1 VQEGRTRDPSLS
13 ARDPSLSARDPSL
26 GARDP
31 SLGARDPSL
40 DQDTAGHTL
49 LRKTSGS
56 SVLPAIELCGITK
69 RFGPVDVLS
78 DVDLSLY
85 PGRVHSLAGEN
96 GAGKSTLV
104 KILGGIYRPDN
115 GRILRDG
122 IETVITDA
130 ADARRQG
137 IAVIHQHPAVFP
149 DLSVAENV
157 FVGRQ
162 PRAMSGID
170 WPAMRRRAQ
179 ELLAGLQIDIDSGL
193 PVKMLSIAERQA
205 VEIAKALSIDAKVLV
220 MDEPTSTISRREVD
234 RLFEIVERLKAQGVA
249 ILFISHFIDEI
260 LGLGDEVTILRSG
273 KRVMTGPTADL
284 TPAQTVRQMIGT
296 EPSAFFPKE
305 ETRIGAPVVS
315 VHGLSGAGFVKDVT
329 FEVRAG
335 EILGFFGLVGAG
347 RSEVAQMLFGITP
360 PDQGEIRLN
369 DQVVRL
375 RSSKDAMRL
384 GISLVP
390 EDRHQQGLVLPFP
403 IRANETLPILRQL
416 SNTLGLV
423 DRAKENEIAEK
434 FTAQMR
440 VIAQGVEQLTST
452 LSGGN
457 QQKVLIGK
465 WLIPAPEVL
474 ILDQPT
480 RGVDVGAKAEIHRI
494 ISHLAAQGLAVIL
507 ISDDAQEVIGMADR
521 ILVFRGGR
529 IVAESGRAS
538 FDREAMLLAA
548 AQAAREEAEGVVS
561 GEDATDD
568 DRERGRGRERVV
580 GGRGWVRQVMR
591 IRELGLVAALLLIGL
606 GITLREPR
614 FLDGANLE
622 QVALSATLVCIVSL
636 GEALVIIARQIDL
649 SVGAIVAASAFV
661 AADWLQQHPDGS
673 ILFVFLI
680 GCLVGGALG
689 AFNALLVTG
698 FRIPAIVAT
707 LGTLAMYRGGV
718 IVLAGGRQIS
728 ATVLPDSY
736 GFIARAHF
744 AGLPILVWL
753 AVLLTIG
760 FGLAARYTRIGRN
773 FYALGSN
780 QESAKFA
787 GISEQ
792 RHIALLFVVSGL
804 LCGLVGVL
812 WGARFGTVD
821 AVIAPELHF
830 QAISAAVVGG
840 VSIFGGSGSVYGAAL
855 GAVIFA
861 VLQNGIQLLGINR
874 FWLQAVLGAAIVV
887 TVLFYSQLAKR
898 AEGIERRSRFTGHLQ
913 SQFRR

>member
-1 VQEGRTRDPSLS
+1 MREGRT
-13 ARDPSLSARDPSL
+13 
-26 GARDP
+26 
-31 SLGARDPSL
+31 
-40 DQDTAGHTL
+40 DTAGDTL
-49 LRKTSGS
+49 PRNTAES
-56 SVLPAIELCGITK
+56 SVVPAIELCGITK

-78 DVDLSLY
+78 NVDLSLY

-104 KILGGIYRPDN
+104 KILGGIHQPDG

-122 IETVITDA
+122 VETTITDA

-162 PRAMSGID
+162 PRGISGID
-170 WPAMRRRAQ
+170 WSAMTRRAQ
-179 ELLAGLQIDIDSGL
+179 QLLAGLQIDIDPGL
-193 PVKMLSIAERQA
+193 PVKLLSIAERQA
-205 VEIAKALSIDAKVLV
+205 VEIAKALSTDARVLV
-220 MDEPTSTISRREVD
+220 MDEPTSTISKREVD
-234 RLFEIVERLKAQGVA
+234 RLFEIVERLKGQGVA

-284 TPAQTVRQMIGT
+284 TPAQTVRHMIGA

-305 ETRIGAPVVS
+305 EASIGESVVS
-315 VHGLSGAGFVKDVT
+315 VRGLSGAGFVEDVT
-329 FEVRAG
+329 FEVCAG

-347 RSEVAQMLFGITP
+347 RSEVAQMLFGITT
-360 PDQGEIRLN
+360 PDQGEIRLDN
-369 DQVVRL
+369 QIVRL
-375 RSSKDAMRL
+375 ASSRDAMRL

-416 SNTLGLV
+416 ANGLGLV
-423 DRAKENEIAEK
+423 DRVKENAIAQK
-434 FTAQMR
+434 FTGQMR
-440 VIAQGVEQLTST
+440 VVASGVEQLTNT

-465 WLIPAPEVL
+465 WLIPVPRVL

-548 AQAAREEAEGVVS
+548 AQAAREEEEEGCPVAREELR
-561 GEDATDD
+561 GEE
-568 DRERGRGRERVV
+568 REEQPERGRGRPAQ
-580 GGRGWVRQVMR
+580 GWLNQVMR
-591 IRELGLVAALLLIGL
+591 FRELGLVVAVLLIGL

-614 FLDGANLE
+614 FLERANLE
-622 QVALSATLVCIVSL
+622 QVALSATLVCIVAL

-649 SVGAIVAASAFV
+649 SLGAMVATSAFV

-673 ILFVFLI
+673 ILVVFLI

-736 GFIARAHF
+736 GAIARADVV
-744 AGLPILVWL
+744 GVPILVWL
-753 AVLLTIG
+753 ALLFTIG
-760 FGLAARYTRIGRN
+760 FGLAARFTRIGRN
-773 FYALGSN
+773 LYALGSN

-787 GISEQ
+787 GINER
-792 RHIALLFVVSGL
+792 RHIALVFVLSGL

-830 QAISAAVVGG
+830 QAISAVVVGG

-855 GAVIFA
+855 GAIIFA
-861 VLQNGIQLLGINR
+861 VLENGIQLLGINR

-887 TVLFYSQLAKR
+887 TVLFYSQLARR
-898 AEGIERRSRFTGHLQ
+898 AEGVERRSRLAGHLRRP
-913 SQFRR
+913 FRR

>member
-1 VQEGRTRDPSLS
+1 V
-13 ARDPSLSARDPSL
+13 
-26 GARDP
+26 
-31 SLGARDPSL
+31 
-40 DQDTAGHTL
+40 
-49 LRKTSGS
+49 
-56 SVLPAIELCGITK
+56 VPAIELCGITK

-78 DVDLSLY
+78 NVDLSLY

-104 KILGGIYRPDN
+104 KILGGIHQPDG

-122 IETVITDA
+122 AETTISDA

-162 PRAMSGID
+162 PRGVNGID
-170 WPAMRRRAQ
+170 WTAMTRRAR
-179 ELLAGLQIDIDSGL
+179 ELLSGLQIDIDPGL
-193 PVKMLSIAERQA
+193 PVKLLSIAERQT

-220 MDEPTSTISRREVD
+220 MDEPTSTISSREVH
-234 RLFEIVERLKAQGVA
+234 RLFEMVERLKDQGVA

-273 KRVMTGPTADL
+273 KRVMTGPTAGL
-284 TPAQTVRQMIGT
+284 TAAETVRQMIGT

-305 ETRIGAPVVS
+305 ETRIGEPVVS
-315 VHGLSGAGFVKDVT
+315 VSNLSGAGFVEDIS
-329 FEVRAG
+329 FEVRSG

-347 RSEVAQMLFGITP
+347 RSEVAQMLFGLTR

-369 DQVVRL
+369 GQIVRL
-375 RSSKDAMRL
+375 RSSRDATRL

-403 IRANETLPILRQL
+403 IRANETLPILRRL
-416 SNTLGLV
+416 SNGMGLV
-423 DRAKENEIAEK
+423 DRVKENEIAQR
-434 FTAQMR
+434 FTGQMR
-440 VIAQGVEQLTST
+440 VVASGVEQLTNT

-465 WLIPAPEVL
+465 WLIPAPRVL

-494 ISHLAAQGLAVIL
+494 ISKLAAQGLAVIL

-529 IVAESGRAS
+529 VVAESGRAS

-548 AQAAREEAEGVVS
+548 AQAAREIKSADFPAVAQGY
-561 GEDATDD
+561 GGQATDYAD
-568 DRERGRGRERVV
+568 LVGEGKKEADGTERGRGQAMVEEDEGTGENRGRERRR
-580 GGRGWVRQVMR
+580 GRVRGVAGGWVSKLMR
-591 IRELGLVAALLLIGL
+591 VRELGLVVALLLIGL

-622 QVALSATLVCIVSL
+622 QVALSATLVCIVAL

-649 SVGAIVAASAFV
+649 SVGAMVATSAFV
-661 AADWLQQHPDGS
+661 AADWLQQNPNGS
-673 ILFVFLI
+673 ILVVFLI

-736 GFIARAHF
+736 GAIARAHF
-744 AGLPILVWL
+744 AGVPALVWL
-753 AVLLTIG
+753 ALLLTAG
-760 FGLAARYTRIGRN
+760 FGLAARFTRAGRN
-773 FYALGSN
+773 IYALGSN

-787 GISEQ
+787 GINDR
-792 RHIALLFVVSGL
+792 RHIALLFVLSGL

-830 QAISAAVVGG
+830 QAISAVVVGG

-874 FWLQAVLGAAIVV
+874 FWLQAVLGAAIVA
-887 TVLFYSQLAKR
+887 TVLFYSQLARR
-898 AEGIERRSRFTGHLQ
+898 AEGVERRSRLSGHLRRQ
-913 SQFRR
+913 SRR